1 MSYEELEF
9 IKYIIEFFEANVAV
23 NAVSPYKEKEI
34 ENYLKSIKGK
44 VENDKTRRIQSW
56 R

>member
-1 MSYEELEF
+1 MSYDELQF
-9 IKYIIEFFEANVAV
+9 IKYVIEFFEANVAV

-44 VENDKTRRIQSW
+44 IDDDIR
-56 R
+56 